1 MCKKTTPGVIDRLCY
16 CTFMSLSVQSTFWSV
31 PNQTQSPPP
40 PHTHTKRIVQ
50 GPHLHCHLLSCC
62 TGGLGSHHFREDDW
76 FVMEGRKRICLKTL
90 NQVAVPQACIVPNKY
105 GPILQFSIRLLKYW
119 TDKSAHS
126 QILLAIITMHCPHP
140 ETHID
145 TQTGTHPH
153 TDTLISTTNE
163 RGHLAEKL
171 PHTFTHI
178 QYSVFISI
186 KDIESWMDF
195 HIRALQSNEK
205 RHGKRDV
212 WSA

>member
-40 PHTHTKRIVQ
+40 PHTHKKRTVQ
-50 GPHLHCHLLSCC
+50 GLHLHCHSLSC
-62 TGGLGSHHFREDDW
+62 W
-76 FVMEGRKRICLKTL
+76 RKRVCLKTL
-90 NQVAVPQACIVPNKY
+90 NQVAVPQACIVPTTR
-105 GPILQFSIRLLKYW
+105 PILKFSICLLKYW